1 MKHQGDHRV
10 SADAAR
16 EILARAADIDTERD
30 GTLNLADLRSAAV
43 EAGISEE
50 SFNRALQRDEDPS
63 GTRWHQVSRWLAFL
77 VLLAVTVSMFLTI
90 ARNRPTESAPTVV
103 VPEQTR

>member
-1 MKHQGDHRV
+1 MKHQGDHQI
-10 SADAAR
+10 SSDAAR
-16 EILARAADIDTERD
+16 EILARAADLDTERD

-50 SFNRALQRDEDPS
+50 SFDRALQRDEEPS
-63 GTRWHQVSRWLAFL
+63 GTRWQQVSRWLAFL
-77 VLLAVTVSMFLTI
+77 ILLAVTLSMFLTI